1 MSNDPSESNDY
12 INWLEKSTIDEYLN
26 YYEYSDFKNT
36 QLIGGGNF
44 GKVFRSNYK
53 NSDTIF
59 ALKTFDN
66 CKLTLKEI
74 VNEIKLQK
82 RVDFHPNILRFFG
95 ITKIDSDV
103 IYQTSKYLLVLEYAN
118 SGTLETYLDKHFN
131 ELDWNDKYQL
141 AFQLVKA
148 VECMHDL
155 DIIHRDLHANN
166 ILIHQKNVKLADFGL
181 SRKISEASSNAS
193 IFGIIPYVD
202 PKRLEKNNNTLY
214 KLNKKSDIYSIGV
227 LMWQISSGCKPFY
240 TEDYDATLALGI
252 LGGRREKIVEGT
264 PQKYSNLYKECWK
277 HEHDKRP
284 DIDKIAST
292 LKTIISPE
300 TSNIKEDH
308 LPIIAIIGDKSNP
321 ELSENIDLNCDLA
334 IGDISSSQLNI
345 MNSENSS
352 SNAAFKND
360 KNEFELIKKLANED
374 YVDAQ
379 YKLGNCYDEGIGT
392 EINKAKAFEFYKIAA
407 DKGNNDAQY
416 KLSFLYKS
424 GEGVEKNLK
433 EAFDLIKKLAEKK
446 YLDTQYQLGTYYDK
460 GFGTEVNKE
469 KAYELYRIAAEEGN
483 YDALYNI
490 SLLYELG
497 EGVDKDERKAFN
509 ILNKLSKKEY
519 LDAQFLLGYFYEKGI
534 GTKVDIAMSYHL
546 YKMVL
551 EKKKEIGKSDAQYRL
566 SLLYKLSERIRPDEI
581 TDIDISKKPTTA
593 KVNKTLLIVVILIV
607 LYLTSFTFGIYDGIV
622 KDIEGD
628 HAIDEYGVVLYNL
641 AQYYVK
647 KDAYKAFS
655 YYKKSAEEGYSN
667 AQFRL
672 GECYSSGT
680 GTSINKGKAFELYK
694 VATDK
699 GNHDAQYNLGELYE
713 LGEGISKDE
722 EKAFELI
729 KELAEKGYSN
739 AQYRL
744 GYYYEKGIGTDINMS
759 EACELYQTA
768 ADNGNVEVLKSLDNL
783 ISKKQCHLR

>member
-95 ITKIDSDV
+95 ITKIDSDL

-193 IFGIIPYVD
+193 IF
-202 PKRLEKNNNTLY
+202 
-214 KLNKKSDIYSIGV
+214 
-227 LMWQISSGCKPFY
+227 
-240 TEDYDATLALGI
+240 ALGI

-379 YKLGNCYDEGIGT
+379 YKLGNCYDEGI
-392 EINKAKAFEFYKIAA
+392 
-407 DKGNNDAQY
+407 
-416 KLSFLYKS
+416 
-424 GEGVEKNLK
+424 
-433 EAFDLIKKLAEKK
+433 
-446 YLDTQYQLGTYYDK
+446 
-460 GFGTEVNKE
+460 
-469 KAYELYRIAAEEGN
+469 
-483 YDALYNI
+483 
-490 SLLYELG
+490 G